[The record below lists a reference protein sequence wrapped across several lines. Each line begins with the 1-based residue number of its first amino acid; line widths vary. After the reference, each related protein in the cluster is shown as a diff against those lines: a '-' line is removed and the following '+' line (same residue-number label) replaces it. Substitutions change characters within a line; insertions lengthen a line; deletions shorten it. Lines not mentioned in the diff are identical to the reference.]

1 MKQTYKAK
9 VAHMLDNGDK
19 LEFEA
24 FVDAESHDTA
34 VAQAKARLRDVVGQ
48 LAKAADIEIDKTK
61 IEMGAHKH

>member
-24 FVDAESHDTA
+24 FVDAENHDTA
-34 VAQAKARLRDVVGQ
+34 VTQAKVRLREVIGQ
-48 LAKAADIEIDKTK
+48 LAKASDIEIDKTK
-61 IEMGAHKH
+61 VEMGAHKH